1 MKAEFLRM
9 IEPMRLKIFKQRI
22 IRESFKE
29 CGIYPVD
36 DSKVLSK
43 LPNGEWDDIPDLT
56 APDLRS
62 YDYSTPSP
70 ETDFSSS
77 SIDNSPPNSVE
88 ELQKNLAKLSKRAGT
103 FSPKTQRN
111 IDRIA
116 HHGEV
121 LINQLNNLNRTIT
134 EMTAIQQHINRHN
147 TKRHNKEI

>member
-1 MKAEFLRM
+1 M
-9 IEPMRLKIFKQRI
+9 
-22 IRESFKE
+22 
-29 CGIYPVD
+29 
-36 DSKVLSK
+36 
-43 LPNGEWDDIPDLT
+43 PDLT

-70 ETDFSSS
+70 ETDFSLS
-77 SIDNSPPNSVE
+77 SIDNSPPESVE

-134 EMTAIQQHINRHN
+134 EMTAAQQHINRSK
-147 TKRHNKEI
+147 TKRHIKGISHTGILTIHDANRSIAARKAKEDAANKKRFEKEFKKIYGYEPPQQAL